1 MAIAIFNEG
10 TQRYHDPDSGRMVKT
25 PQDNESQSL
34 GSNLGASSIVSA
46 LRSEFKG
53 LNAHLAFRFDSVI
66 AAMQGTD
73 AEKRDALISGEN
85 TDPVSGGVDKDPP
98 GDKKSF
104 MDTLKGLNPFQDGI
118 GTKMTILLLTGALF
132 AISQFGDKLI
142 KPLASF
148 LEWADGDPTESI
160 GEYSE
165 KFKKWW
171 ATKWAG
177 VKLFWA
183 DIKLKFEDMKEE
195 YEKLKV
201 WWEPKWASVKSF
213 LKLFKDMFTGIDEW
227 VKSYDKDDSGVLET
241 DEIDTLVSDVFKT
254 IKDKIWSLTGGI
266 VDGLIAAI
274 GLYTVGKLAL
284 TALFKNDIGTGLFAG
299 ARLAPLA
306 GAAGL
311 GLVGVASLAA
321 VVAYGIWTLAD
332 NAMTAY
338 QDAITDE
345 AGNKQNFS
353 VKEFVSRLLGGDNPE
368 GGWLNAMTNAWDKA
382 VIGGAAG
389 AVAGTIVPGLGTVV
403 GGAAGFLI
411 GGVLGAVTG
420 KAGADKI
427 NLWVT
432 GIESDVM
439 LAIDTIG
446 GFFSNLI
453 NGFKS
458 LGDGD
463 KSTTFKDAFN
473 QSKFT
478 NQPLVDRQLKSMN
491 TTRDELAASNAA
503 IESGEETPLFGESF
517 LFSSTSPLG
526 QYLNSISLFGKRL
539 SQDVDGAALEA
550 LDVEILEFETANIQ
564 EQQKLKNKLL
574 EEGVNAKYYREG
586 DVPKMSILQTDSHD
600 TKLET
605 FVGSS
610 LTPDNNST
618 GARLLSGGAYST
630 LGLDFLKNQ

>member
-1 MAIAIFNEG
+1 MMKN
-10 TQRYHDPDSGRMVKT
+10 
-25 PQDNESQSL
+25 
-34 GSNLGASSIVSA
+34 
-46 LRSEFKG
+46 SE
-53 LNAHLAFRFDSVI
+53 
-66 AAMQGTD
+66 
-73 AEKRDALISGEN
+73 
-85 TDPVSGGVDKDPP
+85 
-98 GDKKSF
+98 
-104 MDTLKGLNPFQDGI
+104 
-118 GTKMTILLLTGALF
+118 
-132 AISQFGDKLI
+132 
-142 KPLASF
+142 
-148 LEWADGDPTESI
+148 
-160 GEYSE
+160 
-165 KFKKWW
+165 
-171 ATKWAG
+171 
-177 VKLFWA
+177 
-183 DIKLKFEDMKEE
+183 
-195 YEKLKV
+195 
-201 WWEPKWASVKSF
+201 
-213 LKLFKDMFTGIDEW
+213 
-227 VKSYDKDDSGVLET
+227 
-241 DEIDTLVSDVFKT
+241 
-254 IKDKIWSLTGGI
+254 
-266 VDGLIAAI
+266 
-274 GLYTVGKLAL
+274 
-284 TALFKNDIGTGLFAG
+284 
-299 ARLAPLA
+299 
-306 GAAGL
+306 
-311 GLVGVASLAA
+311 
-321 VVAYGIWTLAD
+321 
-332 NAMTAY
+332 AY